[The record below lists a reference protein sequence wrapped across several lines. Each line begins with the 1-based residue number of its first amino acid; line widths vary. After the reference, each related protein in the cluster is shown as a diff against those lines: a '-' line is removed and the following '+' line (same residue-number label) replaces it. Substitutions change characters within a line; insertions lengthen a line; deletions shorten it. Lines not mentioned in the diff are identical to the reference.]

1 MDYIVFIDIVFTLMN
16 IVSDVIILYHENR
29 EMIYQYIYILNWF
42 NKIKLDDKTCII
54 CLTDLQSNDT
64 VSICSGNCRQVLG
77 HKECL
82 DIWFRNHENCPMCR
96 SINYSLI

>member
-1 MDYIVFIDIVFTLMN
+1 MDYIVFID

-42 NKIKLDDKTCII
+42 NKTYII

-82 DIWFRNHENCPMCR
+82 EITKIVQCVVQ
-96 SINYSLI
+96 SITV